1 MVLDGCGVHHTREV
15 HDIIHEMGGLL
26 VFLEP
31 YDPQH
36 MPIEI
41 GFRASKDWLR
51 KNREL
56 YKHLPQREQLR
67 LALKNVCEGAGRNAF
82 HESGFPL

>member
-1 MVLDGCGVHHTREV
+1 MILDGCGVHHSKEV
-15 HDIIHEMGGLL
+15 HDVIHDMGGLV

-41 GFRASKDWLR
+41 GFRAAKAWLR
-51 KNREL
+51 RNHNI
-56 YKHLPQREQLR
+56 YAHLPQRERLR

-82 HESGFPL
+82 LESGYPL